1 MCNEYLPMKP
11 FQFFKIYK
19 RFDKEREK
27 TLIQQSVRKEKLRE
41 VVLKSCSINDC
52 FIKPFKMIINH
63 FFYFACSLAAQFF
76 KIYKRFDKEREL
88 TLIQQSVRKEKLRK
102 VVLKSCS
109 INDCFIKPFKIII
122 NHFFYFA
129 CSLAAQFFFLH

>member
-27 TLIQQSVRKEKLRE
+27 TLIQQSVRKEKLRK
-41 VVLKSCSINDC
+41 VVLKICSITDC

-63 FFYFACSLAAQFF
+63 FFLFCM
-76 KIYKRFDKEREL
+76 
-88 TLIQQSVRKEKLRK
+88 LIS
-102 VVLKSCS
+102 SA
-109 INDCFIKPFKIII
+109 I
-122 NHFFYFA
+122 
-129 CSLAAQFFFLH
+129 FLLH